1 MNNDQVEQNNIMIY
15 TIVKLN
21 YHANEYHFFISLLFG
36 SPPLSKTF
44 PNLQNEIKASLY
56 LFEGENGT
64 CYGYAHKQGQINLFK
79 TYSISNILLKYNTLR
94 KELFP
99 FANLAIFFVIKHLP
113 ASLYFELLQWAREPI
128 H

>member
-1 MNNDQVEQNNIMIY
+1 MIKLNRIMIY
-15 TIVKLN
+15 TIFKLN

-44 PNLQNEIKASLY
+44 PNLQNKIKGSLY

-64 CYGYAHKQGQINLFK
+64 CYGYAHKQGHINLFK

-113 ASLYFELLQWAREPI
+113 ASLYFELLQWAQEPV